1 MKTHLPKELRL
12 ALMAALMTVS
22 FMPVW
27 AEAEVVQPEEATS
40 EYEVELAL
48 ADRDYVTVDGKNVL
62 NVGAGKVTGY
72 GLYYNAALTTDK
84 SMIVGNKTDEQG
96 NVIIPGNCDMIGLV
110 KDGGFVSYGDLN
122 DGKSQTKNFKVG
134 SWGDKDLTI
143 YGSGQVVLGGQLK
156 SDKKYDFYQGIIA
169 NKITVEG
176 DGSVT
181 NLEVSNAELNELE
194 VKSGKA
200 VLHDGGNFRNGN
212 DYHLENNALLYKGT
226 TDKQVLIRKKITV
239 SGGELQ
245 LGSDSE
251 LEKVTKQYLT
261 AFGCNGST
269 ATMIQSGDSTIGV
282 YGYSIAQAGLNIVQA
297 EGEMLFRDRLDFT
310 GSDTNTIWQG
320 YEYDE
325 AGKLK
330 PVADTATENPIA
342 STITFGDLGN
352 GTFELNQANEG
363 TLQIDNVATGSTFT
377 INQSGK
383 GSIVL
388 GAGFDNATVTVSKST
403 GTLEFNS
410 DVKLGSL
417 TKDGGT
423 IKVAENST
431 LTADSLNWNLEE
443 KQTKDTGSDIEIS
456 GGVSLSGVKLSDGSL
471 SSEGDTVTNTG
482 TLKAGH
488 IVVNNGVFVNRGVID
503 ALEKPQ
509 DAASIM
515 LADSGVDETDSL
527 ITISKGGELV
537 NEGSIVKDVQVN
549 EGGTLTMVSGSEA
562 ANVTVDSGTINVT
575 GSTQIG
581 SLTLNGKSV
590 LNFDFTQTE
599 TPAMV
604 ELSSDL
610 TLSGDTTIMVTVSSE
625 MLENL
630 DNQEFLF
637 FSDNVNN
644 LTQANIIFT
653 DNDDETQ
660 DKVVSVTSGSTSG
673 SIKVDSTVSIP
684 EPTTATLSLLALAGL
699 AMRRRRK

>member
-1 MKTHLPKELRL
+1 
-12 ALMAALMTVS
+12 MTVS

-27 AEAEVVQPEEATS
+27 AEAEVVQPEEDTS

-48 ADRDYVTVDGKNVL
+48 ADSDYVTVDGKKVL
-62 NVGAGKVTGY
+62 NVGAGKVK
-72 GLYYNAALTTDK
+72 YYTLFGVAYAENAVLTTDK

-96 NVIIPGNCDMIGLV
+96 NVIIEGDCDMIGLV

-122 DGKSQTKNFKVG
+122 NGYSQTKNFKVG
-134 SWGDKDLTI
+134 GILGNGNLTI

-212 DYHLENNALLYKGT
+212 DYHLENNALAYKGT

-251 LEKVTKQYLT
+251 IEKVTKQYLT
-261 AFGCNGST
+261 AFGWNDST

-310 GSDTNTIWQG
+310 GSGTNTIWQG

-342 STITFGDLGN
+342 STITFGDLGK

-363 TLQIDNVATGSTFT
+363 TLQIDNVAADSTFT

-410 DVKLGSL
+410 VVKLGSL

-431 LTADSLNWNLEE
+431 LEADSLNWNLEE

-471 SSEGDTVTNTG
+471 SDGSLSSEGSTVTNTG

-509 DAASIM
+509 DAGRIM

-575 GSTQIG
+575 GNAVIG

-637 FSDNVNN
+637 FSGNVNN

-660 DKVVSVTSGSTSG
+660 DKVVSVTLGSTSG

>member
-1 MKTHLPKELRL
+1 
-12 ALMAALMTVS
+12 MTVS

-48 ADRDYVTVDGKNVL
+48 DDSDYVFVDGKKVL
-62 NVGAGKVTGY
+62 NVGAGTVKYYTVL
-72 GLYYNAALTTDK
+72 GLAYANNAVLTTDK

-96 NVIIPGNCDMIGLV
+96 KVIIQGDCDMIGLV
-110 KDGGFVSYGDLN
+110 KDGGFVSYEQINNGN
-122 DGKSQTKNFKVG
+122 SQTKNFKVG
-134 SWGDKDLTI
+134 TIGNENLTI

-212 DYHLENNALLYKGT
+212 DYHLENNALAYKGT

-251 LEKVTKQYLT
+251 IDKVTKQYLT
-261 AFGCNGST
+261 AFGWNDST

-310 GSDTNTIWQG
+310 GSGTNTIWQG

-325 AGKLK
+325 AGNLK

-342 STITFGDLGN
+342 STITFGDLGK
-352 GTFELNQANEG
+352 GKFELNQANEG
-363 TLQIDNVATGSTFT
+363 TLQIDNVAAGSTFT

-388 GAGFDNATVTVSKST
+388 GAGFDNASVTVNKSA
-403 GTLEFNS
+403 GKLEFKS
-410 DVKLGSL
+410 DVQLDSL
-417 TKDGGT
+417 IKDGGE
-423 IKVAENST
+423 ISVAKNAT
-431 LTADSLNWNLEE
+431 LTAGALVWNAEE
-443 KQTKDTGSDIEIS
+443 SKEKSATSAVEMS
-456 GGVSLSGVKLSDGSL
+456 GGVSLRDGSL
-471 SSEGDTVTNTG
+471 SSEGSTVTNTG

-503 ALEKPQ
+503 ALETPQ

-637 FSDNVNN
+637 FSDNVSN

-660 DKVVSVTSGSTSG
+660 DKVVSVTLGSTSG
-673 SIKVDSTVSIP
+673 SIKVDGTVSIP

>member
-1 MKTHLPKELRL
+1 MY
-12 ALMAALMTVS
+12 
-22 FMPVW
+22 
-27 AEAEVVQPEEATS
+27 AEFKSQQEQ
-40 EYEVELAL
+40 Y
-48 ADRDYVTVDGKNVL
+48 DGKQMPSEVR
-62 NVGAGKVTGY
+62 
-72 GLYYNAALTTDK
+72 AAWDK
-84 SMIVGNKTDEQG
+84 MH
-96 NVIIPGNCDMIGLV
+96 
-110 KDGGFVSYGDLN
+110 
-122 DGKSQTKNFKVG
+122 
-134 SWGDKDLTI
+134 
-143 YGSGQVVLGGQLK
+143 
-156 SDKKYDFYQGIIA
+156 
-169 NKITVEG
+169 
-176 DGSVT
+176 
-181 NLEVSNAELNELE
+181 AELNELE

-200 VLHDGGNFRNGN
+200 VLHDGGNIRNGH
-212 DYHLENNALLYKGT
+212 DYLLENNTLYKVT

-310 GSDTNTIWQG
+310 GSGTNTIWQG

-325 AGKLK
+325 AGNLK
-330 PVADTATENPIA
+330 PVTNTATENPIA
-342 STITFGDLGN
+342 STIASTITFGDLGK

-363 TLQIDNVATGSTFT
+363 TLQIDNVATGSKFT

-388 GAGFDNATVTVSKST
+388 GAGFDNATVTVSKSA

-410 DVKLGSL
+410 NVKLGSL

-423 IKVAENST
+423 IKVAENIT

-456 GGVSLSGVKLSDGSL
+456 GGVRLSGVKLSDGSL
-471 SSEGDTVTNTG
+471 SDGSLSSEGSTVTNTG

-503 ALEKPQ
+503 ALESPQ

-575 GSTQIG
+575 GNAEIG

-637 FSDNVNN
+637 FSDNVKN

-653 DNDDETQ
+653 DNDGETQ
-660 DKVVSVTSGSTSG
+660 DKVVSVTLGSTSG